1 MYTYMVPGPILGKL
15 QELLEYNSVDYRTL
29 KPPDEHII
37 GRVETE
43 LSPEE
48 ILLYLEAVY
57 EREVRIVPI
66 RQEDVISENVRHKIR
81 KNYADLGYLSET
93 DRQIIRSPT
102 EVYQGLKLL
111 H

>member
-1 MYTYMVPGPILGKL
+1 MYTYMVPGPVLGKL
-15 QELLEYNSVDYRTL
+15 QKLLEYNAVDYRTL
-29 KPPDEHII
+29 KPPDEHVI
-37 GRVETE
+37 GMVETE
-43 LSPEE
+43 LGPEE

-66 RQEDVISENVRHKIR
+66 RQEDVNRENVRHKIR